1 MSTLATRLLGCSKG
15 FCDVAAPLGF
25 TFSVM
30 AGIDELRK
38 IKGYEP
44 IFLLLLADML
54 IPDTEASK
62 IYSEQRKLTS
72 HLLQNNTI
80 NQFYF
85 EEFSLVDKLKDNHIL
100 TNEEDTQWKNDISRN
115 ESLLTN
121 NTKDIKSKI
130 LSNVSKLEEIR
141 KHRK

>member
-1 MSTLATRLLGCSKG
+1 MWCSKG
-15 FCDVAAPLGF
+15 FCDVTAPIGF
-25 TFSVM
+25 TFSAM

-38 IKGYEP
+38 IKGYKP
-44 IFLLLLADML
+44 IFLPLLADML

-80 NQFYF
+80 NQFYS
-85 EEFSLVDKLKDNHIL
+85 EELSLADKLKDNQIL
-100 TNEEDTQWKNDISRN
+100 TNEEATQWKNDISRN

-121 NTKDIKSKI
+121 NTKDIKSKYYRMYQ
-130 LSNVSKLEEIR
+130 N
-141 KHRK
+141 